1 MLFSGK
7 CRFTS
12 GKKIMKRILF
22 ITKNLTLGGGAEK
35 HIVDLANGLCEK
47 GHSIAI
53 LVFDLKGGK
62 GARAE
67 DINPEIEIISARSNY
82 VRPFF
87 LRGAYE
93 MAMAISKWKP
103 DVLCSMTWST
113 KPIAAVAGRL
123 LKTKVVL
130 VASNNPLL
138 ELSYGLPKR
147 WRIWPKSFA
156 LFYRKR
162 IYSLADV
169 VVAVSRGVGRGTK
182 ELFQLNEVKTVHN
195 GIDIDEVVEKSKTA
209 DTFPHAHKY
218 FHDNCP
224 VLVATGRMHIQ
235 KGYPYL
241 LEALRIVNE
250 TAEARL
256 IIIGDGK
263 LKDKL
268 LLKAESLGISEK
280 VDMVGKKVPYAYM
293 RHADIFVLSSL
304 WEGLP
309 LVLLEAISL
318 GMPVVSTDCDYGP
331 NEVIENEKSGLLVP
345 VADPPKLASA
355 ILRLIKDEK
364 LRANL
369 ATEAKKR
376 SRYFSSH
383 RMVSGYEEIFV
394 NL

>member
-1 MLFSGK
+1 MLFSER
-7 CRFTS
+7 CRLTS
-12 GKKIMKRILF
+12 GKKTMKRILF
-22 ITKNLTLGGGAEK
+22 VTKNLTLGGGAEK

-47 GHSIAI
+47 GHTIAI
-53 LVFDLKGGK
+53 LVFDLKGTK

-67 DINPEIEIISARSNY
+67 NINPGVEIISARSNY

-87 LRGAYE
+87 LRGSYE
-93 MAMAISKWKP
+93 VARVISKWKP

-113 KPIAAVAGRL
+113 KPLAAVVGRL
-123 LKTKVVL
+123 LRTKVVL

-138 ELSYGLPKR
+138 ELSYALPKR

-156 LFYRKR
+156 FFYRKR

-169 VVAVSRGVGRGTK
+169 VVAVSKGVGMGTK
-182 ELFQLNEVKTVHN
+182 ELFQLNKVKTVHN
-195 GIDIDEVVEKSKTA
+195 GINIEEVVEKSETA

-218 FHDNCP
+218 FHDNYP

-241 LEALRIVNE
+241 LEALKIVNE
-250 TAEARL
+250 TTEARL

-268 LLKAESLGISEK
+268 LLKAKSLGISEK

-293 RHADIFVLSSL
+293 RHGDIFVLSSL
-304 WEGLP
+304 WEGFG
-309 LVLLEAISL
+309 LVLVEAMSL

-355 ILRLIKDEK
+355 ILRLIKDEN

-369 ATEAKKR
+369 AVEAKKR
-376 SRYFSSH
+376 SRYFSND